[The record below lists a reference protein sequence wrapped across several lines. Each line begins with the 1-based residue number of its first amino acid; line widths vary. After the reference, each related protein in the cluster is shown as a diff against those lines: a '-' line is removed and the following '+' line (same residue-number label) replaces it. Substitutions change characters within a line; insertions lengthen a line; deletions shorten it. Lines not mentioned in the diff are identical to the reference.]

1 MIVGTSTNC
10 STINGSDRAAREGQD
25 DDEEIMG
32 TSITCSATGRSKRR
46 KKSIALS
53 TICGTG
59 ASRICTYGKSSIN
72 WLVCRA
78 TLTCQPATSDRGA
91 GRPKTGRGV
100 VRNFAVWC
108 NSCSSPCT
116 VLVPCFCPRR
126 AACVVPTLPKEW
138 WVTVARTIWTAICS
152 WRQKLLSRRS
162 RRRRAEP
169 PALWARSTCD
179 MANRPL
185 GFHKKVNTQRSALEL
200 ETLLVQVVVP
210 SLPRTLLVLRATLT
224 AWLKRSARP

>member
-1 MIVGTSTNC
+1 MEASCSAVRCWRTATDNKVGTSTNC
-10 STINGSDRAAREGQD
+10 STTCGSLRTAREGHE
-25 DDEEIMG
+25 DEEIMG
-32 TSITCSATGRSKRR
+32 TSITCSGTGKSKRR

-59 ASRICTYGKSSIN
+59 ASRISSMN
-72 WLVCRA
+72 CSVCRA

-91 GRPKTGRGV
+91 GRLPAGRGV

-169 PALWARSTCD
+169 PALWARSTCN

-185 GFHKKVNTQRSALEL
+185 GFRKKRLTYTGQR
-200 ETLLVQVVVP
+200 
-210 SLPRTLLVLRATLT
+210 
-224 AWLKRSARP
+224 LKLKP